1 MKVYKFSVLMSSY
14 NKDSSLF
21 LEHALESLKNQ
32 TLQASEI
39 VFVED
44 GILTKELYNVLDRY
58 TGLLPIKRVALDE
71 NKGLGNALKVGLENC
86 TNDIVLR
93 MDTDDICDRERFEK
107 QVTFMQ
113 NNKDIDILG
122 TWAKDIDN
130 NGKIIGERI
139 FPTIHTDLLNVIWAC
154 PLAHPTIAFRKKS
167 IIDIGSYN
175 TSIKRRQD
183 YDLWLRAAKKGL
195 KFGNIPEFLLYYRF
209 TDDYYKKN
217 NLQVAWEQGVMG
229 YNGLRDLK
237 VKSFFPY
244 IGVFTPVVRALMP
257 KFFVKTFHKLANRLD
272 PRKKIVRTVEL

>member
-1 MKVYKFSVLMSSY
+1 MGVYKFSVLISSY
-14 NKDSSLF
+14 YKDSPLF
-21 LEHALESLKNQ
+21 LERALESLKDQ

-44 GILTKELYNVLDRY
+44 GKLTRELYDVLDRY
-58 TGLLPIKRVALDE
+58 ASLLPIKRLSFDE
-71 NKGLGNALKVGLENC
+71 NKGLGNALKIGLENC

-107 QVTFMQ
+107 QVTFLQ

-122 TWAKDIDN
+122 TWVKDIDN

-139 FPTIHTDLLNVIWAC
+139 FPTNHVDLLKVIWAC
-154 PLAHPTIAFRKKS
+154 PLAHPTIAFRKES
-167 IIDIGSYN
+167 IISIGSYN
-175 TSIKRRQD
+175 TGIKRRQD
-183 YDLWLRAAKKGL
+183 YDLWLRAATKGL
-195 KFGNIPEFLLYYRF
+195 RFGNIPEFLLYYRF

-217 NLQVAWEQGVMG
+217 NLKVAWEQGMMG

-244 IGVFTPVVRALMP
+244 IGVFSPVIRALMP
-257 KFFVKTFHKLANRLD
+257 KFFAKLFHKLTNRLD
-272 PRKKIVRTVEL
+272 PRKKIARTL